1 MTQIFVFSENDT
13 FQVLTFSQRP
23 EEIARSVNE
32 GDWQSVLGFDPD
44 PAHPW
49 EAKRI
54 GKMVIVYPPVPPE
67 DYPQLDLSPKD
78 YQILQAYC
86 FGMNTDE
93 VAYSLHISARTVR
106 NHTNVMRL
114 KMNANTLYELLAK
127 ATALGIVAPDL
138 DSIPD

>member
-1 MTQIFVFSENDT
+1 MTQVFVFSDKDT
-13 FQVLTFSQRP
+13 FQVLTYSQRP
-23 EEIARSVNE
+23 EEIVRTINR
-32 GDWQSVLGFDPD
+32 GDWQSILGFEPD

-86 FGMNTDE
+86 SGMSTDE
-93 VAYSLHISARTVR
+93 VAYSLRISGRTVR
-106 NHTNVMRL
+106 NRTTIMRL
-114 KMNANTLYELLAK
+114 KMNSRTLYELLAK
-127 ATALGIVAPDL
+127 ATALGIVSPDL